1 MRTLGTSTHTS
12 HDRQVDDYYAT
23 HPIAAEWL
31 LKLEPQLNNIIE
43 PCCGEGHLAEVFKRE
58 NKLYDAFDL
67 VDRGYGK
74 VKDFFSAGYAG
85 GVDIVTN
92 PPFKEAQSCIEH
104 ALNIIDNGRYACF
117 FLKIQFLEGK
127 ARQKFFLEN
136 PPRRIWVSSSR
147 IPCAMNGEFETYDEK
162 KKKYIPVSSAVC
174 YAWYVWEKGY
184 KGKTELSWFN

>member
-31 LKLEPQLNNIIE
+31 LKLEPQLDRIIE

-85 GVDIVTN
+85 G
-92 PPFKEAQSCIEH
+92 
-104 ALNIIDNGRYACF
+104 GRHSY
-117 FLKIQFLEGK
+117 K
-127 ARQKFFLEN
+127 
-136 PPRRIWVSSSR
+136 P
-147 IPCAMNGEFETYDEK
+147 
-162 KKKYIPVSSAVC
+162 AVQGGAVLYRTC
-174 YAWYVWEKGY
+174 
-184 KGKTELSWFN
+184 T

>member
-31 LKLEPQLNNIIE
+31 LKLEPQLDRIIE

-67 VDRGYGK
+67 IDRGYGK